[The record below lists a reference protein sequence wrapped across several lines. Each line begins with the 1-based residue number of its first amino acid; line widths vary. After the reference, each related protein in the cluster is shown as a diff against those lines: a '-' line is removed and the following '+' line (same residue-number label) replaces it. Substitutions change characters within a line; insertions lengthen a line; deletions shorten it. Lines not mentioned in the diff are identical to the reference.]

1 MNIMPEIDPEA
12 AYKLATQPEYPG
24 WGYMIKNGATSMWAD
39 WAGASS
45 LNHTPFCLI
54 SEYFY
59 KYLAG
64 IRMSTADSG
73 LPCVTIKPQVVG
85 DLKWA
90 RASYRSMY
98 GMITNEWRLV
108 GKHNFEMNIE
118 LPANVEIEV
127 WVPAT
132 SSDNVKESGKKID
145 GSRNVSFIR
154 MDNGYAVYK
163 VGSGNYTFTSANLR

>member
-1 MNIMPEIDPEA
+1 M
-12 AYKLATQPEYPG
+12 
-24 WGYMIKNGATSMWAD
+24 GA
-39 WAGASS
+39 
-45 LNHTPFCLI
+45 
-54 SEYFY
+54 
-59 KYLAG
+59 
-64 IRMSTADSG
+64 
-73 LPCVTIKPQVVG
+73 CV
-85 DLKWA
+85 
-90 RASYRSMY
+90 
-98 GMITNEWRLV
+98 NEWRLV